1 MFTSAVAGLGPVWY
15 TYEKVERIWI
25 MFKYIFIGFF
35 VLIAI
40 GAVWAYVV
48 SNKVKKHG
56 IETEAVV
63 SRIDVQ
69 ESLDSDNCVSR
80 TETCYVSYV
89 NQNGETVEAVLS
101 NPKKGLKQG
110 SRLKIKYLLE
120 KQEYPVLIEIL

>member
-1 MFTSAVAGLGPVWY
+1 
-15 TYEKVERIWI
+15 

-40 GAVWAYVV
+40 GALWAYVV
-48 SNKVKKHG
+48 TNKVKKHG

-63 SRIDVQ
+63 SRIEVQ

-80 TETCYVSYV
+80 TEKCYVSYV

-110 SRLKIKYLLE
+110 SKLKIKYLPE

>member
-1 MFTSAVAGLGPVWY
+1 
-15 TYEKVERIWI
+15 

-40 GAVWAYVV
+40 GALWAYVV
-48 SNKVKKHG
+48 TNKVKKHG

-63 SRIDVQ
+63 SRIEVQ

-80 TETCYVSYV
+80 TEKCYVSYV

-110 SRLKIKYLLE
+110 SRLKIKYLPE

>member
-1 MFTSAVAGLGPVWY
+1 
-15 TYEKVERIWI
+15 

-40 GAVWAYVV
+40 GALWAYVV
-48 SNKVKKHG
+48 TNKVKKHG

-63 SRIDVQ
+63 SRIEVQ

-80 TETCYVSYV
+80 TEKCHVSYV
-89 NQNGETVEAVLS
+89 NQNGKSVEAVLS

-110 SRLKIKYLLE
+110 SRLIIKYLPE
-120 KQEYPVLIEIL
+120 KQDYPVLIEIL